1 MILGMSTSTFTL
13 LHVVLSLI
21 GIAAGFIV
29 VAGMLA
35 SRKLDG
41 WTGLFLLTTILTSV
55 TGYFFPV
62 DRVLPSHIVGALS
75 LAVLVIA
82 VLAFY
87 RYRLQGSWR
96 WIYVVTA
103 LVALYLNVFVGVV
116 QAFQKIP
123 LLNSLAPQGS
133 EPPFIIAQVIV
144 LVALIAIGVVALR
157 SFHPGTQAPEL
168 RAVKT

>member
-1 MILGMSTSTFTL
+1 
-13 LHVVLSLI
+13 
-21 GIAAGFIV
+21 
-29 VAGMLA
+29 
-35 SRKLDG
+35 
-41 WTGLFLLTTILTSV
+41 V

-116 QAFQKIP
+116 QAFQKVP
-123 LLNSLAPQGS
+123 FLNSLAPQGS
-133 EPPFIIAQVIV
+133 EPPFIIAQAIV
-144 LVALIAIGVVALR
+144 LVAFIAIGVVALR

-168 RAVKT
+168 RTVKT